1 MRLLI
6 ALVVLFTLQLAAQAQ
21 ESADLSS
28 SASPPKSWP
37 KGRDMFVNPRNEAT
51 VKAMIDELLREKRSP
66 APVSEENPSDSNA
79 LD

>member
-1 MRLLI
+1 
-6 ALVVLFTLQLAAQAQ
+6 
-21 ESADLSS
+21 
-28 SASPPKSWP
+28 
-37 KGRDMFVNPRNEAT
+37 MFVNPRNEAT